1 MFKFQFKYIIYPL
14 ILIIVLFVLSFL
26 HINGSSVGKY
36 NEIISDNTKNSDL
49 IFGSSRAIRSD
60 EYLLG
65 APMLISQSING
76 EPTVN
81 TDMGIESD
89 LSIQYG
95 VPTSNIYTIFKPNTW
110 GFFLSDNLEF
120 AFSFYWWIRTI
131 LMLISTYLLF
141 LVLTKKNI
149 FLSIIGSLLFLT
161 SPFLQW
167 WMQPESITM
176 ISLGLV
182 SFIML
187 IRSDTLIRKILSSL
201 GLIYS
206 IISFVLI
213 LYPPFQI
220 PLAWVA
226 IFVGIATILSR
237 NYLENKKKVLIDG
250 AFLVGCALIVGIII
264 YSFYTKNAEVIKLMT
279 QTTYPGE
286 RFISAGQG
294 NIYHLFN
301 GFYNIL
307 MQRDINGAP
316 YGNQCEASN
325 FLLLSIFMTPWI
337 IYKNIQNWEAKK
349 KIDWIMVGLCL
360 ATLLFTTWYL
370 LPLPDFL
377 SKYTGLSMVLPQR
390 IFMGIGYTNILMLVM
405 LFSNKIYKVSSNKD
419 VYIVITTIIITSLIY
434 YLTGKSLYTLNPQS
448 FYWPSF
454 MSPLLKILGVTLFS
468 GILIYLLSIQN
479 KLFFYLLLV
488 FGLCSVVYINPLRKG
503 LTILTDTTIATE
515 IKTLN
520 KNDSQ
525 WIVYGDHRLAQY
537 ALANGA
543 DVINGIHI
551 YPQFDLWDNL
561 DPNRKYIDV
570 YNRFAHI
577 TFSSYET
584 GEEYIV
590 LTAMDSVEVNIDI
603 CDTRLDA
610 LMIDYVLTNNEINT
624 KCLKEISN
632 TNGIKIYSR
641 N

>member
-1 MFKFQFKYIIYPL
+1 LYINIKMFKFQFKYIIYPL

-307 MQRDINGAP
+307 MQRDING
-316 YGNQCEASN
+316 E
-325 FLLLSIFMTPWI
+325 
-337 IYKNIQNWEAKK
+337 K
-349 KIDWIMVGLCL
+349 
-360 ATLLFTTWYL
+360 
-370 LPLPDFL
+370 
-377 SKYTGLSMVLPQR
+377 
-390 IFMGIGYTNILMLVM
+390 
-405 LFSNKIYKVSSNKD
+405 
-419 VYIVITTIIITSLIY
+419 
-434 YLTGKSLYTLNPQS
+434 
-448 FYWPSF
+448 
-454 MSPLLKILGVTLFS
+454 
-468 GILIYLLSIQN
+468 
-479 KLFFYLLLV
+479 
-488 FGLCSVVYINPLRKG
+488 
-503 LTILTDTTIATE
+503 
-515 IKTLN
+515 
-520 KNDSQ
+520 
-525 WIVYGDHRLAQY
+525 
-537 ALANGA
+537 
-543 DVINGIHI
+543 
-551 YPQFDLWDNL
+551 
-561 DPNRKYIDV
+561 
-570 YNRFAHI
+570 
-577 TFSSYET
+577 
-584 GEEYIV
+584 
-590 LTAMDSVEVNIDI
+590 
-603 CDTRLDA
+603 
-610 LMIDYVLTNNEINT
+610 
-624 KCLKEISN
+624 
-632 TNGIKIYSR
+632 
-641 N
+641 